1 MNIYF
6 ILENFFI
13 YLLLLLD
20 GYPFPRISCGVIEG
34 VYSTIDFGID
44 KDVNATFDLMRKY
57 SPKGPLVNSE
67 VFIIHDNSIL

>member
-1 MNIYF
+1 MVRLF
-6 ILENFFI
+6 Q
-13 YLLLLLD
+13 LLD

-44 KDVNATFDLMRKY
+44 KDVNAAFDLMRKY

-67 VFIIHDNSIL
+67 VYIIHNNSIL